1 MISDLRAK
9 VLGVIPARLDS
20 TRLPRKMLADIGGN
34 PLIYH
39 TWKRAMAAKCLGELV
54 VATDSLEIER
64 VVKAFGGSAV
74 MTSPDCRSGSDR
86 VAEAAL
92 LFPRADIVVNI
103 QGDEPLLPREAIDA
117 AVDILTRDTSAHMAT
132 VAVPCTD
139 EEDIENPTNVKVT
152 IDIAG
157 NALYFSRARIP
168 YPRHQASYLKHI
180 GLYAF
185 RRDFLLAFPSLA
197 QTPLERAESLEQL
210 RVLEHGYKIKVAIGD
225 FISIGV
231 DTQADL
237 ERVTDIM
244 GGRQPANPHIL

>member
-1 MISDLRAK
+1 MISDSRK
-9 VLGVIPARLDS
+9 KILGVIPARLDS

-39 TWKRAMAAKCLGELV
+39 TWERAKAAKRLDEVV
-54 VATDSLEIER
+54 VATDSLEIEQKVR
-64 VVKAFGGSAV
+64 AFGGSAV

-86 VAEAAL
+86 VAEAAS
-92 LFPRADIVVNI
+92 LFPQADIVVNI
-103 QGDEPLLPREAIDA
+103 QGDEPLLPPEAIDA
-117 AVDILTRDTSAHMAT
+117 AVDMLMRDATAHMAT
-132 VAVPCTD
+132 VAAPCTN
-139 EEDIENPTNVKVT
+139 EEDIESATNVKVT
-152 IDIAG
+152 IDNAG

-185 RRDFLLAFPSLA
+185 RRDFLLLFPTLA

-210 RVLEHGYKIKVAIGD
+210 RVLEHGYKIKVAVGD

-237 ERVTDIM
+237 ERVTEILR
-244 GGRQPANPHIL
+244 GHQPTNLHTL